1 MANETEQNTAAIEH
15 LIKALDMNSKAT
27 KKAGDTR
34 TLGESATVKKDFFS
48 AAANVLGGKAIKQ
61 VTEPMRQFF
70 APAKELLTDIR
81 VAQGK
86 LLDEEV
92 ATKQSTEPEGIP
104 KDVSEQSAK
113 VMPAEPEGDA
123 VRIRSEEPRG
133 AFVREGDNQEVV
145 ATKEGGEYLLL
156 DIAANVETIANLMTK
171 SAENQEM
178 ASREAV
184 TDQNFEAEEAAAA
197 TRLVPETGEP
207 VEKGDGDDGPGF
219 LDKLKEKLG
228 TVMTLGI
235 GGLGASLALKFKP
248 IIASM
253 SKMLSG
259 TLGAIGKIIAAPF
272 KVLGT
277 ILKNI
282 LRFLGPIGLAIGVGA
297 AAFSGAKALLENT
310 ETGKKIA
317 GAASEGIGAVADFV
331 KGETPETKEQAKIKE
346 GIQSKTMDV
355 NDITIQR
362 IGANE
367 NLTAEQK
374 TAQVGIIQQHSQMQ
388 AQGDVSPQIQDAYQ
402 KIVESN
408 AKAVP
413 NLAPESKAAAI
424 EPAPMATPQT
434 QALTEE
440 SLKSEQSKAGDV
452 AVSSTNIDTSSS
464 SKQVIINQQPHIPV
478 GF

>member
-1 MANETEQNTAAIEH
+1 
-15 LIKALDMNSKAT
+15 
-27 KKAGDTR
+27 
-34 TLGESATVKKDFFS
+34 
-48 AAANVLGGKAIKQ
+48 
-61 VTEPMRQFF
+61 
-70 APAKELLTDIR
+70 
-81 VAQGK
+81 
-86 LLDEEV
+86 
-92 ATKQSTEPEGIP
+92 
-104 KDVSEQSAK
+104 
-113 VMPAEPEGDA
+113 
-123 VRIRSEEPRG
+123 
-133 AFVREGDNQEVV
+133 
-145 ATKEGGEYLLL
+145 
-156 DIAANVETIANLMTK
+156 
-171 SAENQEM
+171 M

-207 VEKGDGDDGPGF
+207 VEKGDDDDGPGF

-228 TVMTLGI
+228 TVMTLGF
-235 GGLGASLALKFKP
+235 GGLGATLALKFKP